1 MDLLLYNN
9 YVEWFKGMFGETHPE
24 DTFHCIPVI
33 AELIAMREE
42 YEGKRKD
49 SLLFEMTTQEER
61 KRALE
66 PLKVIT
72 FEEYKKEIARQ
83 RLNNL

>member
-1 MDLLLYNN
+1 MKEKEKIL
-9 YVEWFKGMFGETHPE
+9 FF
-24 DTFHCIPVI
+24 
-33 AELIAMREE
+33 
-42 YEGKRKD
+42 
-49 SLLFEMTTQEER
+49 FEMTTQEER

>member
-1 MDLLLYNN
+1 MDSLLYNS
-9 YVEWFKGMFGETHPE
+9 YVEWFKGIFGGTHPE

-33 AELIAMREE
+33 PELISMREE